1 MIKLKKLINESVWDR
16 KFGEPLPT
24 LSSVLEKHSGCE
36 CEGHGDCGC
45 AVNEDIKDVVKGKRS
60 LEKIIKAEGKLRKHM
75 MKLADT
81 MEGNPNASQPKKWT
95 IKKSTQKPVNIQLS
109 KQLKSS
115 YKSKV
120 TSFMRDVVGMVG
132 KIK

>member
-1 MIKLKKLINESVWDR
+1 MIKLKKLINESNVWDR

-24 LSSVLEKHSGCE
+24 LSDVMGKTC
-36 CEGHGDCGC
+36 CDNC
-45 AVNEDIKDVVKGKRS
+45 ARGEVCCSVNEDIKDVVKAKRS

-75 MKLADT
+75 MKIADT
-81 MEGNPNASQPKKWT
+81 MEGHT
-95 IKKSTQKPVNIQLS
+95 VNIQLS

-120 TSFMRDVVGMVG
+120 TSFMREVVGMVR
-132 KIK
+132 KMK

>member
-45 AVNEDIKDVVKGKRS
+45 AVTEDVKD
-60 LEKIIKAEGKLRKHM
+60 IPKAKKKLQRLMKDESTLRLHM
-75 MKLADT
+75 WELVSIMSKDEVNKKLA
-81 MEGNPNASQPKKWT
+81 N
-95 IKKSTQKPVNIQLS
+95 
-109 KQLKSS
+109 QLKDS
-115 YKSKV
+115 YKKNV
-120 TSFMRDVVGMVG
+120 TNFMRDTVRLVKGV
-132 KIK
+132 K

>member
-60 LEKIIKAEGKLRKHM
+60 LEKIIKAEGKLRKHT
-75 MKLADT
+75 MKLADI
-81 MEGNPNASQPKKWT
+81 MAGHT
-95 IKKSTQKPVNIQLS
+95 INIQLS

-115 YKSKV
+115 YKSSYKSLCNKIVFQKFAKV
-120 TSFMRDVVGMVG
+120 YVVF
-132 KIK
+132 